1 MAQLL
6 PLLVALLLGA
16 PCGVAAAAGAAPLP
30 LLTIGPNT
38 TAWPPPNPNL
48 SFPVG
53 PNPPAASSLRR
64 RLQPPAPAALQGLR
78 LGDIRAKL
86 HVTAELAEA
95 GAEATAQI
103 YWRRRDPN
111 PGLKAVVVTD
121 AQHRQVA
128 SSVVALQPACGV
140 VKFEHSGAGDYF
152 VYYLPHFQTGGGAV
166 RSPANS
172 RGVVHLPPLQAPA
185 PAAPPP
191 PIPSSHLFRAG
202 AFRVCTST
210 GSTAPRSPA
219 SASSTRASTPP
230 APPTAAQPSTPP
242 PPPSSSGSRT
252 APTPSPITTIHPAA
266 NPSTASRR
274 WSSSRCRRSW
284 RR

>member
-1 MAQLL
+1 MALL
-6 PLLVALLLGA
+6 PLLLGA
-16 PCGVAAAAGAAPLP
+16 SCGVAAAAGAAPLP

-64 RLQPPAPAALQGLR
+64 RLQPPAPATMQGLL

-121 AQHRQVA
+121 SDHRQVA

-166 RSPANS
+166 RSPATP
-172 RGVVHLPPLQAPA
+172 VELPPFPPA
-185 PAAPPP
+185 PSLAPPAP
-191 PIPSSHLFRAG
+191 TSPIPSSH
-202 AFRVCTST
+202 
-210 GSTAPRSPA
+210 
-219 SASSTRASTPP
+219 
-230 APPTAAQPSTPP
+230 
-242 PPPSSSGSRT
+242 
-252 APTPSPITTIHPAA
+252 
-266 NPSTASRR
+266 
-274 WSSSRCRRSW
+274 
-284 RR
+284 

>member
-1 MAQLL
+1 MALL
-6 PLLVALLLGA
+6 PLLLGA
-16 PCGVAAAAGAAPLP
+16 SCGVAAAAGAAPLP

-53 PNPPAASSLRR
+53 PNPPASSLRR
-64 RLQPPAPAALQGLR
+64 RLQPPAPATLQGLL

-121 AQHRQVA
+121 SDHRQVA
-128 SSVVALQPACGV
+128 SSVVALQAACGV

-166 RSPANS
+166 RSPATPVELS
-172 RGVVHLPPLQAPA
+172 PFP

-191 PIPSSHLFRAG
+191 PG
-202 AFRVCTST
+202 A
-210 GSTAPRSPA
+210 A
-219 SASSTRASTPP
+219 
-230 APPTAAQPSTPP
+230 
-242 PPPSSSGSRT
+242 
-252 APTPSPITTIHPAA
+252 HD
-266 NPSTASRR
+266 
-274 WSSSRCRRSW
+274 
-284 RR
+284 